1 MNFVERL
8 AGQVE
13 QEVEHVDALI
23 QQNAA
28 ASQFLLGPPCV
39 QIVTIH
45 TFAVAAT
52 HPENGAELA
61 GVHDALH
68 LVDCT
73 VLTVIETV
81 HQHFA
86 AGAFDFLNIAHILSA
101 ESGGLFA
108 EDVLASLQCHDRFWL
123 VEIVGQAKK
132 DNVDVRVFDDLVNGI
147 GDRVF
152 AVIGDVDV
160 EDGFDLGEA
169 VRFDRIGTNLS
180 HFAESAN
187 SNIH

>member
-52 HPENGAELA
+52 HPENGAKLA

-81 HQHFA
+81 HQYFA

-101 ESGGLFA
+101 ESGGFSQKTCLPAFSA
-108 EDVLASLQCHDRFWL
+108 M
-123 VEIVGQAKK
+123 IVFGLLK
-132 DNVDVRVFDDLVNGI
+132 
-147 GDRVF
+147 
-152 AVIGDVDV
+152 
-160 EDGFDLGEA
+160 
-169 VRFDRIGTNLS
+169 
-180 HFAESAN
+180 
-187 SNIH
+187 